1 MLHVWRYYIT
11 RNLEAER
18 ERWVLWLPMLFATG
32 IGIYFALP
40 QEPSMWL
47 TLAVIELTLLAVWLA
62 RHQAKLLWLLA
73 GWGVMLAGFTNIQL
87 KAIYLSETPQVKNE
101 DKLYLQGR
109 VVAADTNYR
118 GNQRLV
124 LENMKDYDGNSV
136 AGRYK
141 LTLTSKS
148 SRAGVGDCVEMIAT
162 VRPHIHAVAVGAYQL
177 DRKAYFEGL
186 TGGGFISSRV
196 LPAVCEQNR
205 ERDCYGR
212 KACPGCGKE
221 LSTGLTGF
229 CLVMKRELRRQSL
242 PANGAA
248 FPGK

>member
-1 MLHVWRYYIT
+1 
-11 RNLEAER
+11 
-18 ERWVLWLPMLFATG
+18 
-32 IGIYFALP
+32 
-40 QEPSMWL
+40 
-47 TLAVIELTLLAVWLA
+47 
-62 RHQAKLLWLLA
+62 
-73 GWGVMLAGFTNIQL
+73 
-87 KAIYLSETPQVKNE
+87 
-101 DKLYLQGR
+101 
-109 VVAADTNYR
+109 
-118 GNQRLV
+118 
-124 LENMKDYDGNSV
+124 MKDYDGNSV

-148 SRAGVGDCVEMIAT
+148 SRAGVGDCVEMVAT

-229 CLVMKRELRRQSL
+229 CFVMKRELRRQSL

>member
-18 ERWVLWLPMLFATG
+18 ERWVLWLPVLFATG

-162 VRPHIHAVAVGAYQL
+162 VRPHIHAVAVGA
-177 DRKAYFEGL
+177 
-186 TGGGFISSRV
+186 
-196 LPAVCEQNR
+196 
-205 ERDCYGR
+205 
-212 KACPGCGKE
+212 
-221 LSTGLTGF
+221 
-229 CLVMKRELRRQSL
+229 
-242 PANGAA
+242 
-248 FPGK
+248 

>member
-1 MLHVWRYYIT
+1 
-11 RNLEAER
+11 
-18 ERWVLWLPMLFATG
+18 
-32 IGIYFALP
+32 
-40 QEPSMWL
+40 MWL

-148 SRAGVGDCVEMIAT
+148 SRAGVGDCVEMVAT

-186 TGGGFISSRV
+186 TGGGFIS
-196 LPAVCEQNR
+196 
-205 ERDCYGR
+205 DR
-212 KACPGCGKE
+212 K
-221 LSTGLTGF
+221 STRLNSSHI
-229 CLVMKRELRRQSL
+229 L
-242 PANGAA
+242 
-248 FPGK
+248 